1 MNGLLF
7 AVASLAAASVLI
19 FWARQTAAHDARLRR
34 IPIRVH
40 VNGVR
45 GKSTVVRYIAAA
57 LREHGIETLAKT
69 TGNETRIIHADAR
82 ETPVARRGAPTIIEQ
97 IDVLRA
103 AVRPTTQAIVFE
115 CMALRPEY
123 QRVSERRMIRSTD
136 GVIAN
141 VRLDHVEE
149 LGETRA
155 DVARS
160 LSATAP
166 AQAPLFTAET
176 HAESRAVLDVAARSR
191 GGRLVTVS
199 GADLTRRERAGL
211 GPLTF
216 PENVALAVAIA
227 GRHGVPRAVALDGIR
242 KARSDPGAARIH
254 RHRVDGRTLYWINLF
269 GVNDVPSAEMNVR
282 LVSEWLGSAGRIV
295 FLFNNRADRQ
305 NRAVQFADMVAHGR
319 AASKVLLIGET
330 LSVVA
335 RRIAA
340 QAPTLDVA
348 RLDGRSELSAASLA
362 RRAAGDGGAKNGTI
376 VLVGL
381 ANIHTRDAERVIAA
395 LETPATEWTPA
406 AATPREAA

>member
-1 MNGLLF
+1 MNGVLF
-7 AVASLAAASVLI
+7 AAASLAAASVLI

-45 GKSTVVRYIAAA
+45 GKSTIVRYIAAA

-69 TGNETRIIHADAR
+69 TGSDTRIIHADAR

-97 IDVLRA
+97 IDVLRRA
-103 AVRPTTQAIVFE
+103 IRPTTQAIVFE

-123 QRVSERRMIRSTD
+123 QRVSERRMLRSTD

-141 VRLDHVEE
+141 VRLDHIEE
-149 LGETRA
+149 LGETRVE
-155 DVARS
+155 VAQS

-176 HAESRAVLDVAARSR
+176 HAESRAVLTAAARSR

-199 GADLTRRERAGL
+199 ADDLTQQERAGL

-227 GRHGVPRAVALDGIR
+227 GRHGVPRDVALDGVR
-242 KARSDPGAARIH
+242 KARPDPGAVKIH
-254 RHRVDGRTLYWINLF
+254 RHHVDGRTLYWLNLF

-305 NRAVQFADMVAHGR
+305 NRAVQFADMVAQGR
-319 AASKVLLIGET
+319 AASKVLLIGENAP
-330 LSVVA
+330 LVA

-340 QAPTLDVA
+340 QAPALEVA
-348 RLDGRSELSAASLA
+348 RLDGAPSLSAQALA
-362 RRAAGDGGAKNGTI
+362 RRAAGDDDPGNGTI

-395 LETPATEWTPA
+395 LETPQTEWTPA
-406 AATPREAA
+406 AGSPREAA